1 MKLYIGGTGSGQDI
15 LAKKEN
21 PENIIIYD
29 FHNITKDVLENGG
42 SAQEYAKK
50 LIDECPDAVVICDE
64 IGLGIHPLDPFERLW
79 REETG
84 RALCILA
91 EFSES
96 VIRVTCGIG
105 QRIK

>member
-1 MKLYIGGTGSGQDI
+1 MKLYIGGTGSGHDI

-21 PENIIIYD
+21 PDLNIIYD
-29 FHNITKDVLENGG
+29 FHNVTKDIIKNGENV
-42 SAQEYAKK
+42 QEYAKK
-50 LIDECPDAVVICDE
+50 LTIECPDVVVVCDE
-64 IGLGIHPLDPFERLW
+64 IGLGIHPLDPLERTW

-84 RALCILA
+84 RALCILS

-96 VIRVTCGIG
+96 VTRVTCGIG